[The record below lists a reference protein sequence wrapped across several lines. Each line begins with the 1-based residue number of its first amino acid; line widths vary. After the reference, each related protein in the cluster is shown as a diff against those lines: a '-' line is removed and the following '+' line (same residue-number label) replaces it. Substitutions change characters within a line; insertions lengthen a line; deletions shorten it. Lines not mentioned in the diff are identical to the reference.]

1 MKFGLDV
8 PTTGEYADAR
18 ILAQLAVDAEAAGWD
33 GFFVWDVLPQ
43 TTAIIDPWISL
54 TAIAL
59 QTSRIR
65 IGVLATPLARHRP
78 YLVAQR
84 LANLDQLSQGRV
96 ICAVGLGHSE
106 ETFAAFS
113 EETSLVA
120 RAEQLDEGLEILAGL
135 WTEND
140 FSYKGRYNTLN
151 SITLLPKPVQTP
163 PIPLRGAGGWPHRSP
178 FRRAAQWDGVCL
190 KSINVEKHK
199 WLTVEDFRDCL
210 AYINEHR
217 TSNAPFD
224 VIMSGE
230 TPTDTHQGAAIVRP
244 FAEAGATWWVEEG
257 LGWSLEEFRER
268 VRSGPP
274 RE

>member
-18 ILAQLAVDAEAAGWD
+18 ILAQLAMDAEAARWD
-33 GFFVWDVLPQ
+33 GFFIWDVLPQ
-43 TTAIIDPWISL
+43 TTAVLDPWIAL

-59 QTSRIR
+59 QTSRIK

-96 ICAVGLGHSE
+96 VCAVGLGHSE

-113 EETSLVA
+113 EQTNVGV
-120 RAEQLDEGLEILAGL
+120 RAKQLDEGLEILAGL

-140 FSYKGRYNTLN
+140 FSYKGLYNTLN
-151 SITLLPKPVQTP
+151 AVTLLPRPVQTP
-163 PIPLRGAGGWPHRSP
+163 RIPLWVAGGWPHHAP

-210 AYINEHR
+210 AYIHEHR
-217 TSNAPFD
+217 IRMLP
-224 VIMSGE
+224 
-230 TPTDTHQGAAIVRP
+230 
-244 FAEAGATWWVEEG
+244 
-257 LGWSLEEFRER
+257 
-268 VRSGPP
+268 
-274 RE
+274 